1 MGISL
6 MDQEPLSPPK
16 SRMMNPEEAFETPDP
31 NRRGKPQQTVCIV
44 TEFLDQGSLAD
55 ILYGPTKLPA
65 EIWSYE
71 LVLTCALQAARGMLY
86 LHSHR
91 PSIIHRDLKSSNLVV
106 DNHWVVKVTDFGMSR
121 IVPENVQQIE
131 SGVLL
136 PSSAT
141 ARNRHKSMIEGTG
154 GGGLGFSRSKSSN
167 TFELGREFKL
177 FSFQPTA
184 PPEMPAIA
192 ERRSSGGLDPEGDI
206 TSAAAATASSSG
218 SPSAISK
225 VINAA
230 TNPLHSDD
238 DHTPS
243 SHSWNPEMT
252 SNLGTTAWCAP
263 EVFTAAKSTRY
274 TVKVDVYSFALVL
287 WELWERRR
295 PFEELHSRFDIMDAV
310 QKGRR
315 PPIGSSCPP
324 SYRSL
329 IQRCWQHDP
338 SRRPMFNYIVRYLK
352 DELAR
357 VKRQKFV
364 LPDGPPEGTAIT
376 AELYVLMLTL
386 HACPDDPGDG
396 SGGGISDALGLGFLR
411 KSYVTA
417 RASMA
422 LGNPIARSIQKD
434 GSMRSATSSSFHSS
448 VTDSRRSSATT
459 DSHRSSAAPNSRRGS
474 FAIEENSYP
483 ESRRTL
489 VDAVI
494 SERSLS
500 YLTESSAMFGNGS
513 LMSHSWL
520 QQQPQHTV
528 AAAAAVA
535 PPTRKE
541 STNQWRDKYVL
552 KFSGWK
558 NSNPDRGLPPSLLS
572 SNQKQRSQQS
582 PLRSGA
588 DVGSSSSSGVISP
601 NSFIDNVKSDGD
613 HVLPRG
619 GNDTT

>member
-1 MGISL
+1 
-6 MDQEPLSPPK
+6 
-16 SRMMNPEEAFETPDP
+16 
-31 NRRGKPQQTVCIV
+31 
-44 TEFLDQGSLAD
+44 
-55 ILYGPTKLPA
+55 
-65 EIWSYE
+65 
-71 LVLTCALQAARGMLY
+71 
-86 LHSHR
+86 
-91 PSIIHRDLKSSNLVV
+91 
-106 DNHWVVKVTDFGMSR
+106 
-121 IVPENVQQIE
+121 
-131 SGVLL
+131 
-136 PSSAT
+136 
-141 ARNRHKSMIEGTG
+141 
-154 GGGLGFSRSKSSN
+154 
-167 TFELGREFKL
+167 
-177 FSFQPTA
+177 
-184 PPEMPAIA
+184 
-192 ERRSSGGLDPEGDI
+192 
-206 TSAAAATASSSG
+206 
-218 SPSAISK
+218 
-225 VINAA
+225 
-230 TNPLHSDD
+230 
-238 DHTPS
+238 
-243 SHSWNPEMT
+243 
-252 SNLGTTAWCAP
+252 
-263 EVFTAAKSTRY
+263 
-274 TVKVDVYSFALVL
+274 
-287 WELWERRR
+287 
-295 PFEELHSRFDIMDAV
+295 
-310 QKGRR
+310 
-315 PPIGSSCPP
+315 
-324 SYRSL
+324 
-329 IQRCWQHDP
+329 
-338 SRRPMFNYIVRYLK
+338 MFNYIVRYLK

-376 AELYVLMLTL
+376 AELYVLMLTS
-386 HACPDDPGDG
+386 HACLDDPGDG

-448 VTDSRRSSATT
+448 VTDSRRSSVTT
-459 DSHRSSAAPNSRRGS
+459 DSRRSSATPNSRRGS

-528 AAAAAVA
+528 AAAAVA

-572 SNQKQRSQQS
+572 SNQKS
-582 PLRSGA
+582 PWRSGA
-588 DVGSSSSSGVISP
+588 DVGPSSSSSSGIISP

-613 HVLPRG
+613 HGLQRG
-619 GNDTT
+619 GNDAT

>member
-6 MDQEPLSPPK
+6 MDQEPISPPK
-16 SRMMNPEEAFETPDP
+16 SRMMNPEEAFDTLDP
-31 NRRGKPQQTVCIV
+31 NRKGGGGKPQQTVCIV

-136 PSSAT
+136 LPSSAT
-141 ARNRHKSMIEGTG
+141 ARNRHKSVMDVTGAAGTG
-154 GGGLGFSRSKSSN
+154 GGGGAGGFSRSKSSN
-167 TFELGREFKL
+167 AFELGREFKL

-184 PPEMPAIA
+184 AAASPDVTAAAAVA

-206 TSAAAATASSSG
+206 TTAAAAAAVS

-225 VINAA
+225 MINAA
-230 TNPLHSDD
+230 TNPLHTTASLVNDDGDD
-238 DHTPS
+238 DGNQAPS

-287 WELWERRR
+287 WELWERKR
-295 PFEELHSRFDIMDAV
+295 PFDELHSRFDIMDAV

-315 PPIGSSCPP
+315 PPISSGCPP

-364 LPDGPPEGTAIT
+364 LPDSGPTEGIAMA
-376 AELYVLMLTL
+376 AELYVLMLV
-386 HACPDDPGDG
+386 ACWL
-396 SGGGISDALGLGFLR
+396 SVSF
-411 KSYVTA
+411 
-417 RASMA
+417 
-422 LGNPIARSIQKD
+422 
-434 GSMRSATSSSFHSS
+434 MRYL
-448 VTDSRRSSATT
+448 SRRWFG
-459 DSHRSSAAPNSRRGS
+459 RWR
-474 FAIEENSYP
+474 
-483 ESRRTL
+483 
-489 VDAVI
+489 
-494 SERSLS
+494 
-500 YLTESSAMFGNGS
+500 YL
-513 LMSHSWL
+513 
-520 QQQPQHTV
+520 
-528 AAAAAVA
+528 
-535 PPTRKE
+535 
-541 STNQWRDKYVL
+541 
-552 KFSGWK
+552 
-558 NSNPDRGLPPSLLS
+558 
-572 SNQKQRSQQS
+572 
-582 PLRSGA
+582 
-588 DVGSSSSSGVISP
+588 
-601 NSFIDNVKSDGD
+601 
-613 HVLPRG
+613 
-619 GNDTT
+619 